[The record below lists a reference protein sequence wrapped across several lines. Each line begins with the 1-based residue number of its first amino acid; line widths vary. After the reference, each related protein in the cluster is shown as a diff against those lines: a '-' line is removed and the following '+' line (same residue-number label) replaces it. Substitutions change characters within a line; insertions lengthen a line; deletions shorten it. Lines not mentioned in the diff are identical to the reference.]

1 MFDRFVPSIRHAARK
16 VLSSPA
22 TGGMRT
28 AGKGAQGG
36 TAGRRTSAARMLRR
50 LKVGLRLRP
59 MISRADAL
67 RDQGRHL
74 EAAAAYEAALEVA
87 PWRDGLMIQCGN
99 MLKDAGRLDEAL
111 GWYRAALGERPD
123 DADIHLQT
131 GHALKLLG
139 RRSEALAAYRR
150 VLEIEPTHRHASWEL
165 IQAGEIDEQ
174 VRGMAA
180 QMTGHG
186 LETMLSL
193 AGEVETMQRRLS
205 EIAAE
210 LPDVASL
217 TAFPANAYR
226 LFRQIY
232 DVPPPPVAEG
242 MSAPEVLIVA
252 DAGGLDADGL
262 HRLLGSIL
270 DQSSP
275 RWRAVVVG
283 VDPAL
288 APAVERLSGAEPR
301 LALAGAALPGRAGA
315 LQIAREAAADAVLL
329 PAPGAA
335 IHRHCVAWLAA
346 VFAAS
351 EAGLLTCDE
360 EWRLPGESEPSA
372 FEARGGFDPDM
383 LLQENSWG
391 ETLALRNEALAALG
405 PAADGE
411 DGAFLT
417 SDLLLAAVRAGVP
430 VGHVPFPLAAF
441 VADEAARQRASRGAR
456 PGHRRAV
463 ERHLQILG
471 LAERVA
477 VSGGS
482 ADGCLHLTWLPTTP
496 SEAITVIV
504 PTRDNGADC
513 AAFVASLFSQA
524 AHPEAVDCLIVDNG
538 TRSGNDI
545 ERLEAAARRPGV
557 RLVRRDEAFNWS
569 QLNNRAA
576 AESDA
581 PILVFANDDMEMRT
595 KGWDDRLRGQLQRG
609 DVGAVG
615 AKLLYP
621 DDTVQHAGVL
631 FGWKG
636 SVIHDGLYEPA
647 DAGGPSGRWLKT
659 RRVSAV
665 TGAFLAVRRENFEA
679 LGGFDAAR
687 LPIGYSDLDL
697 CLKLRARGQA
707 VVFTPDVVLTHHESK
722 SRGLD
727 HLDPERSARSSA
739 ERRVIEERWGRELFC
754 RDPFVNPLWVDATL
768 PFRLISFPSPRRA
781 LEFARSSASADRCV
795 TGTARSSLSRECT
808 RHV

>member
-1 MFDRFVPSIRHAARK
+1 
-16 VLSSPA
+16 
-22 TGGMRT
+22 
-28 AGKGAQGG
+28 
-36 TAGRRTSAARMLRR
+36 
-50 LKVGLRLRP
+50 
-59 MISRADAL
+59 
-67 RDQGRHL
+67 
-74 EAAAAYEAALEVA
+74 
-87 PWRDGLMIQCGN
+87 
-99 MLKDAGRLDEAL
+99 
-111 GWYRAALGERPD
+111 
-123 DADIHLQT
+123 
-131 GHALKLLG
+131 
-139 RRSEALAAYRR
+139 
-150 VLEIEPTHRHASWEL
+150 
-165 IQAGEIDEQ
+165 
-174 VRGMAA
+174 MAA

-193 AGEVETMQRRLS
+193 AGEVETMRRRLA

-217 TAFPANAYR
+217 TAFPAASYR

-232 DVPPPPVAEG
+232 DVPPPPADG
-242 MSAPEVLIVA
+242 LPGPDILIVA

-275 RWRAVVVG
+275 RWRAVVAG

-288 APAVERLSGAEPR
+288 ARAVERVSAAEPR
-301 LALAGAALPGRAGA
+301 LTLVANALPGRAGA
-315 LQIAREAAADAVLL
+315 LRIAREAAADAVLL

-335 IHRHCVAWLAA
+335 IHRHCVAWLAG
-346 VFAAS
+346 VFSAS

-360 EWRLPGESEPSA
+360 EWRLPGESEASA

-391 ETLALRNEALAALG
+391 ETLALRKEALAALD

-411 DGAFLT
+411 DGSFLT
-417 SDLLLAAVRAGVP
+417 SDLLFAAVRAGVP
-430 VGHVPFPLAAF
+430 VGHVPYPLAGFA
-441 VADEAARQRASRGAR
+441 ADEAVRQRAFRAAR

-471 LAERVA
+471 LADRA
-477 VSGGS
+477 AISGGS
-482 ADGCLHLTWLPTTP
+482 ADARLHLTWLPATP
-496 SEAITVIV
+496 GEAITVIV

-513 AAFVASLFSQA
+513 AAFVDSLFRHA

-538 TRSGNDI
+538 SRPGPDV
-545 ERLEAAARRPGV
+545 ERLEAMARRPGV
-557 RLVRRDEAFNWS
+557 RLVRRDEPFNWS
-569 QLNNRAA
+569 HLNNRAA
-576 AESDA
+576 RESDA

-595 KGWDDRLRGQLQRG
+595 KGWDDCLRGQLQRDG
-609 DVGAVG
+609 VGAVG

-647 DAGGPSGRWLKT
+647 DAGGPSGRWSKT
-659 RRVSAV
+659 HRASAV
-665 TGAFLAVRRENFEA
+665 TGAFLAVRREVFEA

-687 LPIGYSDLDL
+687 LPVGYSDIDL
-697 CLKLRARGQA
+697 CLKLRASGRT

-727 HLDPERSARSSA
+727 HLDPERAARSSA
-739 ERRVIEERWGRELFC
+739 ERRVVEDRWGRELFC
-754 RDPFVNPLWVDATL
+754 RDPFVNPIWVDATL

-781 LEFARSSASADRCV
+781 FEFARSSASSDRGV
-795 TGTARSSLSRECT
+795 IDTARSNLSRECT